1 MVIAA
6 DGAEFLA
13 IYGFLPD
20 VVAGSNSPADSNGD
34 DNLQL
39 IDPFGSI
46 IDAFGEVGVDGSGTA
61 HEFED
66 GKAVRRSGITK
77 GNSQYT
83 ATEWEI
89 YNDSGGAGTINL
101 PQIAPQDFSPGTREQ

>member
-1 MVIAA
+1 
-6 DGAEFLA
+6 LA